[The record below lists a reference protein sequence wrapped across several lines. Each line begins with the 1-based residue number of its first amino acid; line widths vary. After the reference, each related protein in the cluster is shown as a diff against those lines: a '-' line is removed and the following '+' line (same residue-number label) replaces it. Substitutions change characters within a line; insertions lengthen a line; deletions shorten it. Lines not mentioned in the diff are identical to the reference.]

1 MTEIKFDLNLL
12 ESIFGSM
19 VHTMDQS
26 KNDIFII
33 SEQNRESF
41 EEMKKELEEVEESMI
56 VVTTEGNYLETMTH
70 DSRKRLAD
78 VSKNFMKYSE
88 VQVREAYE
96 VANDLLVRLSVN
108 RMEER
113 RLRER
118 REDLEK
124 RLAALLDTIERADQ
138 LISQVAIVVNYLTS
152 DLKNV
157 GVALAN
163 AKHKQGYGI
172 RIIHWTH
179 GLDERQQP
187 RRHLR
192 HHLAR
197 RRAVAR
203 RLDDPGRE
211 AAHRRAARGDGR
223 RRHRGRL
230 PDRLQR
236 RLRGGARDRQG
247 WSRDASVC
255 GLARAGARD
264 IDRAGEALKPAP
276 RGRASTPSS
285 PPAPLHM
292 KYKLQMEPEEV
303 HQARH
308 RQRHPRPQALPTTSS
323 GRPRT
328 ATRTEHDFL
337 LPLRRGGDQGRA
349 PRTINIPDTV
359 GYAVPEEF
367 GDADPRMLRE
377 RVPNVDKAVFSMHC
391 HNDLGLAVANS
402 LAGGRAPARGRSS
415 APSTASASAPATPRW
430 KRS

>member
-41 EEMKKELEEVEESMI
+41 EEMKKELEEVKESMI

-163 AKHKQGYGI
+163 AKHKQDYGI
-172 RIIHWTH
+172 RIIQAQEE
-179 GLDERQQP
+179 ERK
-187 RRHLR
+187 
-192 HHLAR
+192 
-197 RRAVAR
+197 
-203 RLDDPGRE
+203 RL
-211 AAHRRAARGDGR
+211 
-223 RRHRGRL
+223 
-230 PDRLQR
+230 
-236 RLRGGARDRQG
+236 
-247 WSRDASVC
+247 SRDIHDGPAQTLATVLLRC
-255 GLARAGARD
+255 GLIEKMYAEKGPEPAFAEMAD
-264 IDRAGEALKPAP
+264 LKLTVKDAL
-276 RGRASTPSS
+276 
-285 PPAPLHM
+285 L
-292 KYKLQMEPEEV
+292 EV
-303 HQARH
+303 R
-308 RQRHPRPQALPTTSS
+308 RIIYDLRPMAL
-323 GRPRT
+323 
-328 ATRTEHDFL
+328 D
-337 LPLRRGGDQGRA
+337 
-349 PRTINIPDTV
+349 
-359 GYAVPEEF
+359 
-367 GDADPRMLRE
+367 
-377 RVPNVDKAVFSMHC
+377 
-391 HNDLGLAVANS
+391 DLGLIPTLRKYLSKIGEFEKNINIHFEDNGMKKRLHTDFEVAVFRLVQESVTNS
-402 LAGGRAPARGRSS
+402 LKHGNVRDIWVRIEVLSCVLNIVVEDNGKGFNPQKVHDKSFGLIGMRERIDLLKGNMKISS
-415 APSTASASAPATPRW
+415 TPGNGT
-430 KRS
+430 KIDFQIPLKKDKIDG